1 MKVENNSLN
10 YALSQVQQPARVD
23 PHEAN
28 KMNRLMSES
37 ASDYSASESNSSN
50 KSASPVQKS
59 TDIVSQSEAKVTA
72 IKEWYEALKS
82 SGNFSSTA
90 LSRSLDG
97 ALTSPSEQ
105 KEALWYALSQER
117 SVKGTDKASPELL
130 ASLEQEL
137 LGSFSGRLLADPPKD
152 RDELKVLLSEHFP
165 LGAQKEQALWHSWAE
180 LKDIPDQEPLLDMVR
195 EELSF
200 VIQINSMVK
209 NMLTYS
215 HKLELS

>member
-10 YALSQVQQPARVD
+10 YVLSQVQQPARVA
-23 PHEAN
+23 PLEAH
-28 KMNRLMSES
+28 KMSRLMSES
-37 ASDYSASESNSSN
+37 ASDSSSSN
-50 KSASPVQKS
+50 KSASPVLKT
-59 TDIVSQSEAKVTA
+59 TDIVSLSEAKVTA
-72 IKEWYEALKS
+72 IKEWYEVLKS

-90 LSRSLDG
+90 LNRSLDG
-97 ALTSPSEQ
+97 VLTSSSDQ
-105 KEALWYALSQER
+105 KEALWYALNQER
-117 SVKGTDKASPELL
+117 SAKGTDKASPELL

-152 RDELKVLLSEHFP
+152 REELKVLLSEHFS
-165 LGAQKEQALWHSWAE
+165 LSAQKEQALWHSWAE
-180 LKDIPDQEPLLDMVR
+180 LKETSDQQSLLDLVR

-215 HKLELS
+215 HKLDLS

>member
-10 YALSQVQQPARVD
+10 YVLSQVQQPARVA
-23 PHEAN
+23 PLEAH
-28 KMNRLMSES
+28 KMSRLMSES
-37 ASDYSASESNSSN
+37 ASDSSSSN
-50 KSASPVQKS
+50 KSASPVQKT
-59 TDIVSQSEAKVTA
+59 TDIVSQSEAKVTV
-72 IKEWYEALKS
+72 IKEWYEVLKS

-90 LSRSLDG
+90 LNRSLDG
-97 ALTSPSEQ
+97 VLTSSSDQ
-105 KEALWYALSQER
+105 KEALWYALNQER
-117 SVKGTDKASPELL
+117 SAKGTDKASPELL

-152 RDELKVLLSEHFP
+152 REELKVLLSEHFS
-165 LGAQKEQALWHSWAE
+165 LSAQKEQALWHSWAE
-180 LKDIPDQEPLLDMVR
+180 LKETSDQQSLLDLVR

-215 HKLELS
+215 HKLDLS

>member
-10 YALSQVQQPARVD
+10 YVLSLVQQPARVA
-23 PHEAN
+23 PHEAH
-28 KMNRLMSES
+28 KMSRLMSES
-37 ASDYSASESNSSN
+37 ASDSSSSN
-50 KSASPVQKS
+50 KSASPVQKT

-72 IKEWYEALKS
+72 IKEWYEVLKS

-90 LSRSLDG
+90 LNRSLDG
-97 ALTSPSEQ
+97 VLTSSSEQ
-105 KEALWYALSQER
+105 KEALWYALNQER
-117 SVKGTDKASPELL
+117 SAKGTDKASPELM

-152 RDELKVLLSEHFP
+152 REELKVLLSEHFS
-165 LGAQKEQALWHSWAE
+165 LSAQKEQALWHSWAE
-180 LKDIPDQEPLLDMVR
+180 LKETSDQQSLLDIVR

-200 VIQINSMVK
+200 VLQINSMVK

>member
-10 YALSQVQQPARVD
+10 YVLSQVQQPARVA
-23 PHEAN
+23 PLEAH
-28 KMNRLMSES
+28 KMSRLMSES
-37 ASDYSASESNSSN
+37 ASDSSSSN
-50 KSASPVQKS
+50 KSASPVQKT

-72 IKEWYEALKS
+72 VKVWYEVLKS

-90 LSRSLDG
+90 LNRSLDG
-97 ALTSPSEQ
+97 VLTSSSDQ
-105 KEALWYALSQER
+105 KEALWYAFNQER
-117 SVKGTDKASPELL
+117 SAKGTDKASPELL

-152 RDELKVLLSEHFP
+152 REELKVLLSEHFS
-165 LGAQKEQALWHSWAE
+165 LSAQKEQALWHSWAE
-180 LKDIPDQEPLLDMVR
+180 LKETSDQQSLLDLVR

-215 HKLELS
+215 HKLDLS

>member
-10 YALSQVQQPARVD
+10 YVLSQVQQPAKVD

-28 KMNRLMSES
+28 KMSRLMSES
-37 ASDYSASESNSSN
+37 ASDSNSSN
-50 KSASPVQKS
+50 KSTSPVQKS
-59 TDIVSQSEAKVTA
+59 TDIVSQSEGKVTA

-82 SGNFSSTA
+82 SGNFSATA

-97 ALTSPSEQ
+97 ALSPSEQ

-152 RDELKVLLSEHFP
+152 RDELKVQLSEHFP

>member
-10 YALSQVQQPARVD
+10 YALSQVQQPDKVD

-28 KMNRLMSES
+28 KMSRLMSES
-37 ASDYSASESNSSN
+37 ALDYSSSN
-50 KSASPVQKS
+50 KNASPVQKS

-72 IKEWYEALKS
+72 IKEWY
-82 SGNFSSTA
+82 
-90 LSRSLDG
+90 
-97 ALTSPSEQ
+97 
-105 KEALWYALSQER
+105 ALSQER

-130 ASLEQEL
+130 
-137 LGSFSGRLLADPPKD
+137 GSFSGRLLANPPKD
-152 RDELKVLLSEHFP
+152 REELKVLLSEHFP
-165 LGAQKEQALWHSWAE
+165 LGAQKEQALRHSWAK
-180 LKDIPDQEPLLDMVR
+180 LQDIPDQELLLDMVR
-195 EELSF
+195 KELSF